1 MWRFSVEWKPNLWPR
16 IRERE
21 RDLKGMMYLGWLAG
35 WLLGGWMD
43 ILMVVDWVH
52 LLGFNDVVPLQDGF
66 SKGPQEEEDEAEQ

>member
-1 MWRFSVEWKPNLWPR
+1 MAEDK
-16 IRERE
+16 REGE
-21 RDLKGMMYLGWLAG
+21 RPQGDDVLAMNGLAG

-66 SKGPQEEEDEAEQ
+66 SNSPQEEEDEAEQ